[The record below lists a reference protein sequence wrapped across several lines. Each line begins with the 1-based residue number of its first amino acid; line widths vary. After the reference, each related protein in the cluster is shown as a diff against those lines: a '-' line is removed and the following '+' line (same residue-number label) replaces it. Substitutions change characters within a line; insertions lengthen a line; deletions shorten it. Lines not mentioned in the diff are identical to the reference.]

1 MALNLK
7 KRLVVGRQLT
17 YEEVDGNW
25 TDIENAIANRAP
37 LTHTHAISAITGLQ
51 AALDSFIPLSQK
63 AANSGVAPL
72 DVNGKVPLVHLPDL
86 AGAANDMIFPT
97 ESITSADVGKIATFK
112 NGFAQLPTFVEEEAQ
127 VLRTTYDFTGIRD
140 LDYLLPYLLVDLF
153 DPEEDDSL
161 TLTLYTT
168 SNTKSDFTFV
178 FKDSPSG
185 NLEIE
190 SGAGLQD
197 FIDHFESVRSA
208 LNIHP
213 MYILSLVDTPA
224 KVRIDAEFIDY
235 TDDDLWENTAAIG
248 SLSVDLFANNLSD
261 RLLGN
266 TDFLLW
272 PSLVSWLRYT
282 LPDGPEAL
290 TLSQSIEAFMR
301 FGDEAPP
308 AEGSNWRGPYY
319 LNVDGP
325 KEYYVNDS
333 YIDLAE
339 RFADVFS
346 QLEIE
351 VFYQEDEVSPLG
363 FDIQLP
369 YYATGVEF
377 DVPTE
382 EQTRFEDAFG
392 TPEIVN
398 VGNPPYNDAPILG
411 QITAVVGSNVY
422 ISSQPIRSYLLKGEN
437 SVGFE
442 PEGDPPL
449 PGFSI
454 GRLLVLDHENAG
466 YLRSGLDYGLGPW
479 LPQVAQF
486 GCLQA
491 IEAAVPDEQARAI
504 LTNSTAL
511 ISLLLTIG

>member
-7 KRLVVGRQLT
+7 KRLVVGRELT

-25 TDIENAIANRAP
+25 TDIEAAIANRAP

-86 AGAANDMIFPT
+86 GATANDMIFPT

-112 NGFAQLPTFVEEEAQ
+112 NGFAQLPTFEPEAAQ
-127 VLRTTYDFTGIRD
+127 VMRVTFADEPSGF
-140 LDYLLPYLLVDLF
+140 LDIELPHVFLAMSS
-153 DPEEDDSL
+153 PEEDDSI
-161 TLTLYTT
+161 TLSLYTT
-168 SNTKSDFTFV
+168 ANTKSDFTFV
-178 FKDSPSG
+178 YKDAPSG
-185 NLEIE
+185 NLELA
-190 SGAGLQD
+190 SGGDEQD
-197 FIDHFESVRSA
+197 FIDHFEAVRTG

-213 MYILSLVDTPA
+213 LYTLSLSTYESAPA
-224 KVRIDAEFIDY
+224 VLVDAELIDY
-235 TDDDLWENTAAIG
+235 TDDDFWENTAVSG
-248 SLSVDLFANNLSD
+248 SLSLYLF
-261 RLLGN
+261 GN
-266 TDFLLW
+266 TIAERLNDIDFTLW
-272 PSLVSWLRYT
+272 PLLVSCVKYT
-282 LPDGPEAL
+282 LPDGDQGYDFNSALAAFLFFEA
-290 TLSQSIEAFMR
+290 E
-301 FGDEAPP
+301 DVP
-308 AEGSNWRGPYY
+308 EGSDWGGPYY
-319 LNVDGP
+319 LTPAGD
-325 KEYYVNDS
+325 KKYYISDRAEDMISKVAFVFAEMQTEIS
-333 YIDLAE
+333 Y
-339 RFADVFS
+339 
-346 QLEIE
+346 
-351 VFYQEDEVSPLG
+351 DEFMTATG
-363 FDIQLP
+363 FDVILP

-398 VGNPPYNDAPILG
+398 PGNPPYNDAPILG

-479 LPQVAQF
+479 LSQVAQF

-491 IEAAVPDEQARAI
+491 IGAAEPDEQARAI

-511 ISLLLTIG
+511 ISLVLTIG